1 MPKAGLCDPKTV
13 AASKDAGKPARS
25 VGMSSLIM
33 DFRGLTA
40 PDHVFFAG
48 ESAEP
53 TLGIRSV
60 PTRRLWRGALARALN
75 SDVAAYDTL
84 FVELA
89 VRERRPLVT
98 FDARLLAAFPDV
110 ATRPNALSV
119 K

>member
-1 MPKAGLCDPKTV
+1 MPSGWRLARRRSTSRWRFGRLALAG
-13 AASKDAGKPARS
+13 R
-25 VGMSSLIM
+25 
-33 DFRGLTA
+33 
-40 PDHVFFAG
+40 
-48 ESAEP
+48 
-53 TLGIRSV
+53 LGIRSV

>member
-1 MPKAGLCDPKTV
+1 MAARTASIDKPMTLRRLALAG
-13 AASKDAGKPARS
+13 R
-25 VGMSSLIM
+25 
-33 DFRGLTA
+33 
-40 PDHVFFAG
+40 
-48 ESAEP
+48 
-53 TLGIRSV
+53 LGIRSV

-75 SDVAAYDTL
+75 SDVAACHTL

-110 ATRPNALSV
+110 ATRPNALAA